1 MDIKLLKNHK
11 HWNAKPTKLD
21 GKDATEFHGKWIN
34 YLDANDNWQEINT
47 DFVETVDKFEMKNA
61 PFEMYIPLYSDGVAT
76 QHINNRWGVGIKQKI
91 KDVPIDI
98 TIKAIGV
105 SKVKGIIE
113 IGDLG
118 WGETNYVIYK
128 NAWSNA
134 DLIYY
139 IQHGKAPRL
148 RKLVRFNS
156 NPNLTA
162 DAKFSFE
169 LGYSDNTES
178 FIWDWDKLPV
188 GLQKHQYRKLDR
200 NETKQITDRGL
211 SFKLKGSNRRGA
223 TFKSLRIWDSKRD
236 TESNDNSELWN
247 GNIWQRVNSEV
258 EHIENGKIILTK
270 IIPKSFFDKE
280 ITYPV
285 FTDFAS
291 TFHPQQDAETVTVDG
306 GILENVGGNGQAH
319 WDAAHDSTSA
329 FVTTDSADNRYVGAN
344 YGGAGTI
351 NIERAVF
358 LFDTSSIGAT
368 DNINAAV
375 LYLWWGGTQANYNDG
390 NDFMSVVQVQSLASD
405 TSLAVGDFGEIG
417 DAAQSADS
425 TEAHDVG
432 ERIDISGAS
441 TGQYNTHT
449 FNATGRG
456 WIARSGESILGG
468 HTAGITYLGWVE
480 GHDLTDTPGS
490 IVGGSA
496 ETGSSAQL
504 YLAEKAGTSNDPK
517 LVVSHT
523 PATIPSTASLPQ
535 SGSIQNRW
543 LFDEASGNAED
554 SQLNDD
560 LTDNNSVGAGTGLSV
575 TNASYDNSRS
585 FNGSTQYFSHANNT
599 RLSITGSFTFGVWI
613 RFASFPSSPNVFWIV
628 AKRRWDTQNR
638 SYGFALQNDGGTYK
652 LQTDISDDGTGKSV
666 DSATWTTPVV
676 DTWYHIAMA
685 YNNSAGTVE
694 YYVDGSSIGT
704 GTGYDNVIHNGDAD
718 FGIGA
723 GNSNSWSDF
732 FNGLMQD
739 GIIWTRTLTDG
750 EVTTLYNVYTASA
763 GPANVKTVDTT
774 AIANVKTING
784 VAIALVKTINTVE

>member
-156 NPNLTA
+156 NPNLTK
-162 DAKFSFE
+162 DTKFSFE
-169 LGYSDNTES
+169 LGYSDNIES

-188 GLQKHQYRKLDR
+188 GLQKHQYRKF
-200 NETKQITDRGL
+200 NKSEAKQITDRGL

-291 TFHPQQDAETVTVDG
+291 TFHPDQDAEADTVDG
-306 GILENVGGNGQAH
+306 Y
-319 WDAAHDSTSA
+319 T
-329 FVTTDSADNRYVGAN
+329 RYEVPNSDWSVLVA
-344 YGGAGTI
+344 GAGGYSSDTVVSSAMIGMTGHTSSNRFNTI
-351 NIERAVF
+351 ARCPF
-358 LFDTSSIGAT
+358 LFDTSSIPDGDSVSSAT
-368 DNINAAV
+368 LSLKGTSKTDGLSTTPSMNI
-375 LYLWWGGTQANYNDG
+375 Y
-390 NDFMSVVQVQSLASD
+390 SSSPASN
-405 TSLAVGDFGEIG
+405 TSLAAGDYDSFGTTAFCDTDVTYAGWNTSAFNDFVLNASGIAAIDITGISKFGTRNSEYDVGDELDPGN
-417 DAAQSADS
+417 
-425 TEAHDVG
+425 HDP
-432 ERIDISGAS
+432 
-441 TGQYNTHT
+441 N
-449 FNATGRG
+449 
-456 WIARSGESILGG
+456 
-468 HTAGITYLGWVE
+468 WVSNS
-480 GHDLTDTPGS
+480 DTWVMGS
-490 IVGGSA
+490 FA
-496 ETGSSAQL
+496 ET
-504 YLAEKAGTSNDPK
+504 EGTASDPK
-517 LVVSHT
+517 LVVEHSVAST
-523 PATIPSTASLPQ
+523 AYTTSVADGLSLGDVLAKTYGTYITQADSVSLSDSIPYTTSFLKTISDSVSLSDSSSFISTFTRTISEALSLSDTISAAIVIPISVTESISLSDTKALVTSFTKTISDTFSLSDAVTTIKGLSATISESVSL
-535 SGSIQNRW
+535 S
-543 LFDEASGNAED
+543 
-554 SQLNDD
+554 
-560 LTDNNSVGAGTGLSV
+560 
-575 TNASYDNSRS
+575 
-585 FNGSTQYFSHANNT
+585 
-599 RLSITGSFTFGVWI
+599 
-613 RFASFPSSPNVFWIV
+613 
-628 AKRRWDTQNR
+628 
-638 SYGFALQNDGGTYK
+638 
-652 LQTDISDDGTGKSV
+652 
-666 DSATWTTPVV
+666 DSATMISIIAITVSESITLV
-676 DTWYHIAMA
+676 D
-685 YNNSAGTVE
+685 
-694 YYVDGSSIGT
+694 SIIKG
-704 GTGYDNVIHNGDAD
+704 GW
-718 FGIGA
+718 
-723 GNSNSWSDF
+723 SWI
-732 FNGLMQD
+732 NKA
-739 GIIWTRTLTDG
+739 T
-750 EVTTLYNVYTASA
+750 
-763 GPANVKTVDTT
+763 DTT
-774 AIANVKTING
+774 WNFIN
-784 VAIALVKTINTVE
+784 KNTP